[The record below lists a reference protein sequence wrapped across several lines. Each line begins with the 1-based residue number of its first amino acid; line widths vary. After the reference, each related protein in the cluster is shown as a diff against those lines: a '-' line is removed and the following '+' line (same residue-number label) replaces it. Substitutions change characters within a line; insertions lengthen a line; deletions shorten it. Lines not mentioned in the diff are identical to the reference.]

1 MRDGDTPHDKNAIE
15 RLRDTYKR
23 LSDFSTTL
31 GDSEGALEANLVR
44 VLAQDTSDPLII
56 DRSGLSA
63 RASGAIAD
71 SVSQIWQQYQ
81 DLRLTFQHNF
91 RAFLDIQNKIQE
103 CELKKTRLREE
114 AEEKLSQIDDEAERN
129 PTYAEYKRAKRVYE
143 DQRAR
148 HRTAPTLW
156 AASSRFVVNPVY
168 AVIMLLVGVAEYFI
182 NYDTLF
188 LFFGVPV
195 IAIGA
200 TTILAICLALIAH
213 EHGKIVKQ
221 WRKRYSRE
229 VSRKD
234 REYLILFLTIFGLLL
249 LIAVT
254 GWMRLQAVDNLVT
267 APLQNNI
274 LGKSVAVNVDPTR
287 EVVIS
292 LGANVLAW
300 FVGVLISYAA
310 HDADPIYMANAIDY
324 QRMRRKAA
332 RIEKEVA
339 RDRDETHAKMKA
351 DLDETDNL
359 IQSLKETAYL
369 NEAIQM
375 NNEISNFDQR
385 VKEHI
390 TAFSLK
396 KCFFVKNWVMQQFDV
411 RQVILHAGDSFKEID
426 RATFQA
432 QKFDVPTFTSSL

>member
-1 MRDGDTPHDKNAIE
+1 MRDRDTPHDKNAIE
-15 RLRDTYKR
+15 RLRDIYQR
-23 LSDFSTTL
+23 ISDFSTTL
-31 GDSEGALEANLVR
+31 GDSEDDLEANLVR

-63 RASGAIAD
+63 RASGVIAD
-71 SVSQIWQQYQ
+71 SVSQIWQNYQ
-81 DLRLTFQHNF
+81 NLRLTFQHNF
-91 RAFLDIQNKIQE
+91 RAFLDIENKIQE
-103 CELKKTRLREE
+103 CEAKKTQLRQE
-114 AEEKLSQIDDEAERN
+114 AKQKLSQIDEDAERN
-129 PTYAEYKRAKRVYE
+129 PTYAEYKRAKTVYE

-156 AASSRFVVNPVY
+156 AASSRFVVNPAY
-168 AVIMLLVGVAEYFI
+168 AIIMLFVGVAEYFI

-200 TTILAICLALIAH
+200 TTILAVCLALIAH
-213 EHGKIVKQ
+213 EHGKIIKQ

-229 VSRKD
+229 VARKD

-332 RIEKEVA
+332 RIEKGVA
-339 RDRDETHAKMKA
+339 RDRDETNAKMKA
-351 DLDETDNL
+351 DVEEFDNL
-359 IQSLKETAYL
+359 MQSLRKTAYL
-369 NEAIQM
+369 GEAVQM
-375 NNEISNFDQR
+375 NNEITNFDQR
-385 VKEHI
+385 VRQHI
-390 TAFSLK
+390 TSYVLK
-396 KCFFVKNWVMQQFDV
+396 KCLFVKAWVAQQFDK
-411 RQVILHAGDSFKEID
+411 RQIVLHAGDSFEEIN
-426 RATFQA
+426 RAAFQT
-432 QKFDVPTFTSSL
+432 QKFDIPNFASSL